1 MRKFGNICPMMA
13 KSVLGATVAA
23 SMVSCGQKTKEPEK
37 RLNIVYIMS
46 DDHSYQTISAY
57 DGRFNQT
64 PNIDRIAQ
72 MGMKFTSAYVEN
84 SISGPSRACLLTGKF
99 SHKNGFYDNST
110 SFDGSQQTF
119 PKLLQAAGY
128 QTAIVGKWH
137 LVSDP
142 TGFDY
147 WDIVPGQGQYYNP
160 QFIRNGETRVEEGY
174 VTDITTDL
182 ALGWLDQNKDNG
194 KPFCLLI
201 HNKAPHRSWE
211 PDIQDLGY
219 YDDADLP
226 LPETFYDDY
235 STRLAAELQKMSI
248 AVNMSVTRDLK
259 VTDTARNARQMSS
272 RRSPEDQ
279 EAWDAYYGKISEE
292 YYAANLTGNDLAEW
306 KYRRYMSD
314 YLGVIN
320 SVDRNVGRVLDYLEE
335 NGLMDNTI
343 IVYTS
348 DQGFYMGEHGWFDK
362 RFMYEE
368 SFRTPLLVYYPG
380 GKKGDVTELVQNI
393 DYAPTFLEAA
403 GVEIPEDI
411 QGESLL
417 PILKGEKVKN
427 WRNSL
432 YYHYYEQPGEH
443 NVLRHYGVKMDNY
456 KLIHFYFDSD
466 EWELFDLEKDPR
478 ELNNIYG
485 QPGTEE
491 ITAKLEKEMLRL
503 QEKYDDPVRFGID
516 SVKYQGYS
524 GNFYWMNAQQPAGG
538 QAPGGPQNPQGPRG
552 QQAPSQGQPAVPR

>member
-1 MRKFGNICPMMA
+1 MRKIEELCP
-13 KSVLGATVAA
+13 SVSVSMLGMTIAA
-23 SMVSCGQKTKEPEK
+23 SLVSCGDKSKEAEK
-37 RLNIVYIMS
+37 PLNIVYIMS

-57 DGRFNQT
+57 DSRFIKT

-72 MGMKFTSAYVEN
+72 KGMRFVNSYVEN

-99 SHKNGFYDNST
+99 SHANGFYDNAT
-110 SFDGSQQTF
+110 KFNGEQQTF

-128 QTAIVGKWH
+128 QTAIIGKWH
-137 LVSDP
+137 LITDP

-160 QFIRNGETRVEEGY
+160 EFIRNGEKRVEQGY

-182 ALGWLDQNKDNG
+182 ALGWLDKNRNNG

-201 HNKAPHRSWE
+201 HNKAPHRAWE

-219 YDDADLP
+219 YDNADIP
-226 LPETFYDDY
+226 IPETFYDDY
-235 STRLAAELQKMSI
+235 STREAAQKQKMSI
-248 AVNMSVTRDLK
+248 AIDMRVSGDLK
-259 VTDTARNARQMSS
+259 VTDPELQPRPT
-272 RRSPEDQ
+272 RRAPEQQQ
-279 EAWDAYYGKISEE
+279 EWDAYYNKITDQFI
-292 YYAANLTGNDLAEW
+292 AANLSGKELAEW
-306 KYRRYMSD
+306 KYKRYMSD

-320 SVDRNVGRVLDYLEE
+320 SVDRNVGRVIDYLEN
-335 NGLMDNTI
+335 NGLMENTVI
-343 IVYTS
+343 IYTS

-393 DYAPTFLEAA
+393 DHAPTFLDIA

-411 QGESLL
+411 HGESMKE
-417 PILKGEKVKN
+417 IFKGKKVKD

-432 YYHYYEQPGEH
+432 YYHYYEHPGEH
-443 NVLRHYGVKMDNY
+443 FVARHYGIKMDNY
-456 KLIHFYFDSD
+456 KLIHFYYDID
-466 EWELFDLEKDPR
+466 EWELFNLNDDPK

-485 QPGTEE
+485 KPGTEE
-491 ITAKLEKEMLRL
+491 ITAKLKKEMLRL
-503 QEKYDDPVRFGID
+503 QELYDDPVRFGVD
-516 SVKYQGYS
+516 KVKYEGYS
-524 GNFYWMNAQQPAGG
+524 GPHYWVNRPPDNAPKQGAVQQKQGV
-538 QAPGGPQNPQGPRG
+538 PQN
-552 QQAPSQGQPAVPR
+552 

>member
-1 MRKFGNICPMMA
+1 MKNINIYPTVA
-13 KSVLGATVAA
+13 KSLLGASVAA
-23 SMVSCGQKTKEPEK
+23 SLASCGQQAKEPE
-37 RLNIVYIMS
+37 RPLNIVYIMS

-57 DGRFNQT
+57 DGRLNRT
-64 PNIDRIAQ
+64 PNIDRIAD
-72 MGMKFTSAYVEN
+72 MGMRFTRAYVEN
-84 SISGPSRACLLTGKF
+84 SISGPSRACLITGKF
-99 SHKNGFYDNST
+99 SHKNGFYDNSVT
-110 SFDGSQQTF
+110 FDGSQQTF
-119 PKLLQAAGY
+119 PKLLQSAGY

-137 LVSDP
+137 LTSDP

-147 WDIVPGQGQYYNP
+147 WDIVPGQGHYYNP
-160 QFIRNGETRVEEGY
+160 QFITKEGTRVVEGY

-182 ALGWLDQNKDNG
+182 ALDWLDSNKDNG

-201 HNKAPHRSWE
+201 HNKAPHRAWE

-235 STRLAAELQKMSI
+235 STRTAAKIQKMSI
-248 AVNMSVTRDLK
+248 AHSMGVTRDLK
-259 VTDTARNARQMSS
+259 VRDTASTARPVTS

-279 EAWDAYYGKISEE
+279 EAWEAYYNRISDE
-292 YYAANLTGNDLAEW
+292 YYAANMTGNDLAEW
-306 KYRRYMSD
+306 KYKRYMSD

-335 NGLMDNTI
+335 NGLMENTI

-368 SFRTPLLVYYPG
+368 SFRTPLLIYYPNG
-380 GKKGDVTELVQNI
+380 RKGDVTELVQNI

-411 QGESLL
+411 QGESLV

-432 YYHYYEQPGEH
+432 YYHYYEHPGEH
-443 NVLRHYGVKMDNY
+443 YVMRHYGVKMDNY
-456 KLIHFYFDSD
+456 KLIHFYYDTE
-466 EWELFDLEKDPR
+466 EWQLFDLDKDPR

-485 QPGTEE
+485 QPGTEK
-491 ITAKLEKEMLRL
+491 ITEKLEKEMLRL
-503 QEKYDDPVRFGID
+503 QVKYDDPVRFGID
-516 SVKYQGYS
+516 SVKYEGYS
-524 GNFYWMNAQQPAGG
+524 GSFYWMNTAQPTGG
-538 QAPGGPQNPQGPRG
+538 QTPGNPQNQQGTQRPR
-552 QQAPSQGQPAVPR
+552 